1 MGPGL
6 FQIFDELA
14 KRVQGTLRSQTQT
27 TGGSSS
33 LPCAGP
39 KVALARSRG
48 AAGTEPGPLP
58 PPAAGSV
65 FSGRSTAKAEG
76 NKSRL
81 CPDPKRGP
89 IPRAVEQ
96 AAPEPPERGHSRH
109 RDPSARHSRRCGER
123 DRSRSRLS
131 PGAARNA
138 SGPEPFPPQLRAAP
152 ASAALGPR
160 PARRSWPGRG
170 ERGERGAG
178 GSSGGADAA
187 CGPRPEVRAGARA
200 GPGRAGSRG
209 ALTALGLACR
219 AAAALRAALSAGA
232 ERRRELERRAA
243 RSRALLGRWDDEEEE
258 RPQPQSGSS
267 SVHEDRPSPKE
278 LEELEL
284 LNRALEKA
292 LKVRKSIL
300 ETPLEAQ
307 RARGQ
312 KWAGEA
318 HAPKKAQEQQVPV
331 PVEDV
336 PECRKVRA
344 GSQKPLLLKKPSAYQ
359 LRAPY
364 RTDPDVKKLQRK
376 VPARCVSQGPRTA
389 GKISSKGV
397 TSKQGRS
404 HRTATGASAREV
416 SAAAQPQETPGL
428 SESAPNDQQ
437 SFSGG
442 DSAAV
447 KNSTVAGKQLL
458 DAGNKSCGF
467 LGESSKKEDTAGAW
481 GRSTSPRAGTLQ
493 EKGRQL
499 KLPLPYRKA
508 YSRNCRAWE
517 RCRLC
522 QTSADAA
529 AARTRFVERIQTT
542 LLLFEFCSPKLTP
555 SPAEIEEEL
564 RGLQDVP
571 SRVRQCMEAEAADP
585 PTLQGEY
592 ESLLTLEGLQSTV
605 SQCLKKLQLLQEA
618 LESQL
623 RLCPECP
630 GDVGSCSPACVPARG
645 QMCDSAD
652 MLAVPLLCYSSL
664 QELRDLFAL
673 KLQVAMLHQEIA
685 LQKVMMAELL
695 PVLEARPCLEGSA
708 GLFRAIHSQLCQG
721 GRRFPVLVRDELLD

>member
-1 MGPGL
+1 MVEL
-6 FQIFDELA
+6 SLIFDQKLHSDSA
-14 KRVQGTLRSQTQT
+14 
-27 TGGSSS
+27 
-33 LPCAGP
+33 
-39 KVALARSRG
+39 
-48 AAGTEPGPLP
+48 
-58 PPAAGSV
+58 
-65 FSGRSTAKAEG
+65 
-76 NKSRL
+76 
-81 CPDPKRGP
+81 
-89 IPRAVEQ
+89 
-96 AAPEPPERGHSRH
+96 HSRV
-109 RDPSARHSRRCGER
+109 RAPAGRGCWSR
-123 DRSRSRLS
+123 
-131 PGAARNA
+131 PGAAT
-138 SGPEPFPPQLRAAP
+138 PAP
-152 ASAALGPR
+152 SLFVP
-160 PARRSWPGRG
+160 
-170 ERGERGAG
+170 
-178 GSSGGADAA
+178 
-187 CGPRPEVRAGARA
+187 
-200 GPGRAGSRG
+200 SR
-209 ALTALGLACR
+209 
-219 AAAALRAALSAGA
+219 
-232 ERRRELERRAA
+232 
-243 RSRALLGRWDDEEEE
+243 DDEEEE

-267 SVHEDRPSPKE
+267 TEHEDRPSPKE

-292 LKVRKSIL
+292 LKIRKSTL
-300 ETPLEAQ
+300 ETPVEAQ
-307 RARGQ
+307 GARGQ

-318 HAPKKAQEQQVPV
+318 HAPKKAEEQQVPV
-331 PVEDV
+331 PVESV

-344 GSQKPLLLKKPSAYQ
+344 GSKKPLLLKKASPYQ

-416 SAAAQPQETPGL
+416 SAAAEPQETPGL
-428 SESAPNDQQ
+428 SKSAPNEQQ

-442 DSAAV
+442 SSAAV
-447 KNSTVAGKQLL
+447 KNSTGASKQLL
-458 DAGNKSCGF
+458 DAGKKSCGF

-481 GRSTSPRAGTLQ
+481 GRSTSPGTGTLQ
-493 EKGRQL
+493 EKGCQL

-508 YSRNCRAWE
+508 YSRNSRAWE

-522 QTSADAA
+522 QTSAEAA
-529 AARTRFVERIQTT
+529 AARTRFMERIQTT
-542 LLLFEFCSPKLTP
+542 FCCPKLTP

-571 SRVRQCMEAEAADP
+571 SRLRQYMEAEPADP

-605 SQCLKKLQLLQEA
+605 SQCLQKLQLLQEA

-623 RLCPECP
+623 RLCPDCP

-645 QMCDSAD
+645 QTCDSAD

-664 QELRDLFAL
+664 QELRDLSAL
-673 KLQVAMLHQEIA
+673 KLQVSMLHQEIA

-695 PVLEARPCLEGSA
+695 PVLEARPWLEGAA